1 MLEYQEILYS
11 TSDGVATIIINRPET
26 LNALTS
32 LTQAEIK
39 HALFISDTTEEVIGT
54 VITGAGRGFCSGVDM
69 KSLGKMSDDGG
80 RTQEIYEH
88 LKVSFDNENKNFV
101 GSPAYFLALKQPLIA
116 AINGACAGLGF
127 SYATFCDMRFMDP
140 KAKLVTSFSPRG
152 LIAEHG
158 TSWMLPRIVGPSHAL
173 DLMWTSRRVDAEEA
187 YRIGYANRLSENGGV
202 LKEAQDFIL
211 NLAKTAAPYSLMMMK
226 KQIYQHLN
234 QDLGPS
240 NTESS
245 TWMDESLKRNDFKEG
260 IKSFLEKRSP
270 NFEKIKQLTPKQT
283 K

>member
-1 MLEYQEILYS
+1 MEYQEILYN
-11 TSDGVATIIINRPET
+11 TLDGVATITINRPDT

-69 KSLGKMSDDGG
+69 KSLGKISDDGK
-80 RTQEIYEH
+80 RTQDAFKH
-88 LKVSFDNENKNFV
+88 LEVSFENENKNFL
-101 GSPAYFLALKQPLIA
+101 GSPAYFLALKKPVIA

-127 SYATFCDMRFMDP
+127 SYATFCDMRFMDRT
-140 KAKLVTSFSPRG
+140 AKLVTSFSPRG

-158 TSWMLPRIVGPSHAL
+158 TSWILPKIIGPSHAL

-187 YRIGYANRLSENGGV
+187 YRIGYANRLSENAEA
-202 LKEAQDFIL
+202 LKEAQDFIF
-211 NLAKTAAPYSLMMMK
+211 NLSKTSAPYSLMMMK

-234 QDLGPS
+234 QDLGLS
-240 NTESS
+240 NTES
-245 TWMDESLKRNDFKEG
+245 TKWMDESLERDDFKEG

-270 NFEKIKQLTPKQT
+270 NFKRIK
-283 K
+283 

>member
-1 MLEYQEILYS
+1 MEYQEILYN
-11 TSDGVATIIINRPET
+11 TLDGVATITINRPDT

-69 KSLGKMSDDGG
+69 KSLGKISDDGK
-80 RTQEIYEH
+80 RTQDAFKH
-88 LKVSFDNENKNFV
+88 LEVSFENENKNFL
-101 GSPAYFLALKQPLIA
+101 GSPAYFLALKKPLIA

-127 SYATFCDMRFMDP
+127 SYATFCDMRFMNRT
-140 KAKLVTSFSPRG
+140 AKLVTSFSPRG

-158 TSWMLPRIVGPSHAL
+158 TSWILPKIIGPSHAL

-187 YRIGYANRLSENGGV
+187 YRIGYANRLSENGEA
-202 LKEAQDFIL
+202 LKEAQDFIF
-211 NLAKTAAPYSLMMMK
+211 NLAKTSAPYSLMMMK

-234 QDLGPS
+234 QDLGLS
-240 NTESS
+240 NTES
-245 TWMDESLKRNDFKEG
+245 TKWMDESLKRDDFKEG

-270 NFEKIKQLTPKQT
+270 NFKRIK
-283 K
+283 